1 MPKLKEQESLGERLR
16 KRREELEMTIESVAH
31 EVQSPIKYIAALEA
45 DNYEAFSVKV
55 YAVGYLKRL
64 CRALT
69 MEDTDRFLKEFG
81 TEWDVRMFRKRQE
94 PMSLPKNRGE
104 EPLITPARLVI
115 LTVGIGLVLFLF
127 FFGIRLTR
135 FLGTPTLTLLD
146 PKDREEFSS
155 PVVPV
160 RGTVEKESR
169 LTVNG
174 REIKIDERGRFD
186 EKIELGSGAH
196 SLEFIVESRFG
207 KTTSKV
213 RQVLI
218 K

>member
-1 MPKLKEQESLGERLR
+1 
-16 KRREELEMTIESVAH
+16 
-31 EVQSPIKYIAALEA
+31 
-45 DNYEAFSVKV
+45 
-55 YAVGYLKRL
+55 
-64 CRALT
+64 

-94 PMSLPKNRGE
+94 PMSLPKNRGR
-104 EPLITPARLVI
+104 EPFITPARLVI